1 MSMQLLKSTILTIA
15 CVTSGILM
23 HPCFGQN
30 KIYVSNS
37 GSDKNDGTIKHP
49 VQHLAA
55 ALSRATGYVNKD
67 VVVLLRGG
75 IYPQQKTIE
84 INGGDFKERSLIISS
99 YPNEKAVITGSGKIN
114 PVWQP
119 YKGNIIKTKLV
130 TGIAPDQLFM
140 NGKSLPMARY
150 PNFDSTARIYNGTA
164 KDAISESRVKTW
176 QAPAGGYIH
185 ALHAGEWGSFDYLIT
200 GKDDKDVLTYEG
212 GWQNNRPSPMNKQDR
227 FVENIF
233 EELDAPG
240 EWFYNKASQMLYL
253 YPPAGVNLNKTVFT
267 VSTLTDLIHVTGSK
281 EKPLS
286 NITIKGIDFTQTA
299 RSFMLAKEPLLRSDW
314 RMYRG
319 GAILLD
325 RTEHIIISNCNF
337 YELGG
342 NAVFVSNYSKNDI
355 IRDNYIHTIGG
366 NAIAFVGNPDA
377 ARSPAFSYETF
388 VPWDKMDYQP
398 GPKSSDYPQYCSAT
412 GNLIHHIGTIEKQVA
427 GVQISM
433 SSHIKV
439 SHNTIYNT
447 PRAGLNMSEGTW
459 GGHMIEFND
468 VFNTVL
474 ETGDNGAYNSWG
486 RDRYWR
492 PERNLI
498 DSIVAARPGIQFL
511 DVIDPITIRNNRFQ
525 CDHGWDIDLDDGSSN
540 YHIYNNVCLSGGLKL
555 REGYSRT
562 VTNNIIINN
571 TFHPHVW
578 LKNSND
584 VFEHNIVSL
593 PYAPI
598 LINNWGKS
606 VDQNFF
612 LTKEALTDARG
623 LGLDKNSVY
632 GDAQF
637 IDAKNGNYHLRP
649 GSPALKAGFKD
660 FDMNFG
666 VTSTVLKK
674 LAQKPVINPLV
685 TSTNQGKQ
693 SQVEWLGAHFKNIES
708 LGERSAAGLH
718 DNNGALLTD
727 LSAASLAAKNGL
739 QKGDVVVKL
748 NEDSVNS
755 IEELLNVYQKIK
767 WMGKAKLVI
776 VRNQNQQVITVNFK

>member
-1 MSMQLLKSTILTIA
+1 MQLLKSTILTIA

-30 KIYVSNS
+30 NIYVSNS
-37 GSDKNDGTIKHP
+37 GSDKNDGTFKRP
-49 VQHLAA
+49 VQHLAT
-55 ALSRATGYVNKD
+55 ALSKAAGYVNKD
-67 VVVLLRGG
+67 VVVTLRGG

-84 INGGDFKERSLIISS
+84 INGGDFKERSLTISS
-99 YPNEKAVITGSGKIN
+99 YPNEKAIITGSGQIN
-114 PVWQP
+114 PVWLP

-130 TGIAPDQLFM
+130 ADIAPDQLFM

-150 PNFDSTARIYNGTA
+150 PNFDPTARIYNGTA

-176 QAPAGGYIH
+176 QNPAGGYIH
-185 ALHAGEWGSFDYLIT
+185 ALHSGEWGSFDYLIT
-200 GKDDKDVLTYEG
+200 GKDDKGILTYEG
-212 GWQNNRPSPMNKQDR
+212 GWQNNRPSPMNKQYR

-240 EWFYNKASQMLYL
+240 EWFYNKATRTLYI
-253 YPPAGVNLNKTVFT
+253 YPPDNTNLNKAAFT
-267 VSTLTDLIHVTGSK
+267 VSALTDLIHISGSK

-325 RTEHIIISNCNF
+325 RTEHVTISNCNF

-388 VPWDKMDYQP
+388 VSWDKMDYQP
-398 GPKSSDYPQYCSAT
+398 GPKGSDYPQYCSAT
-412 GNLIHHIGTIEKQVA
+412 GNLIHHIGAIEKQVA

-433 SSHIKV
+433 SSHITV

-459 GGHMIEFND
+459 GGHVIEFND

-562 VTNNIIINN
+562 VTNNIIVNN

-606 VDQNFF
+606 VDHNFF
-612 LTKEALTDARG
+612 LTKEALADARS
-623 LGLDKNSVY
+623 LGLDKNSIY

-637 IDAKNGNYHLRP
+637 IDAKSGNYHLKP
-649 GSPALKAGFKD
+649 GSPALKAGIKD

-666 VTSTVLKK
+666 VTSAVLKK

-718 DNNGALLTD
+718 DNNGALLTE
-727 LSAASLAAKNGL
+727 LPASSLAAKNGL

-755 IEELLNVYQKIK
+755 IEELLKVYQKIK
-767 WMGKAKLVI
+767 WMGKAKLII
-776 VRNQNQQVITVNFK
+776 VRNQNQQAITVNFK

>member
-1 MSMQLLKSTILTIA
+1 MQFLKSTILAITF
-15 CVTSGILM
+15 VTSGILM
-23 HPCFGQN
+23 QPCYGQN
-30 KIYVSNS
+30 NIYVSNS
-37 GSDKNDGTIKHP
+37 GNDKNDGTFKHP
-49 VQHLAA
+49 VQHLET
-55 ALSRATGYVNKD
+55 ALSKASGYINND
-67 VVVLLRGG
+67 VVVILRSG
-75 IYPQQKTIE
+75 IYPLQKTIE
-84 INGGDFKERSLIISS
+84 ITPENFKVHSLTVSS
-99 YPNEKAVITGSGKIN
+99 YPNERVTITGSSKIK
-114 PVWQP
+114 PIWQP
-119 YKGNIIKTKLV
+119 YKGHIVKAKLSV
-130 TGIAPDQLFM
+130 DFVPDQLFI

-150 PNFDSTARIYNGTA
+150 PNFDSTARVYNGTA

-212 GWQNNRPSPMNKQDR
+212 GWQNNRPSPMNKQYR

-240 EWFYNKASQMLYL
+240 EWFYNKLTQTLYL
-253 YPPAGVNLNKTVFT
+253 YPPVGVDLNKAVFT
-267 VSTLTDLIHVTGSK
+267 ISGLTDLIHVIGSK

-325 RTEHIIISNCNF
+325 RTEHVIISNCNF

-342 NAVFVSNYSKNDI
+342 NAVFLSNYSKNDT

-377 ARSPAFSYETF
+377 VRSPAFSYETF
-388 VPWDKMDYQP
+388 VPGDKMDYQP

-433 SSHIKV
+433 SSHITV
-439 SHNTIYNT
+439 SHNTIYHT

-498 DSIVAARPGIQFL
+498 DSIVAARPGIQFM
-511 DVIDPITIRNNRFQ
+511 DVIDPIIICNNRFQ

-540 YHIYNNVCLSGGLKL
+540 YRIYNNVCLSGGLKL
-555 REGYSRT
+555 REGYNRT

-598 LINNWGKS
+598 LMNNWGKNI
-606 VDQNFF
+606 DQNFF
-612 LTKEALTDARG
+612 LTKEALTAAQH
-623 LGLDKNSVY
+623 LGLDKNSTY
-632 GDAQF
+632 GDARF
-637 IDAKNGNYHLRP
+637 IDEKSGNYHLKP
-649 GSPALKAGFKD
+649 GSQALKTGFKD

-666 VTSTVLKK
+666 VTSTVLRK
-674 LAQKPVINPLV
+674 LAQKPTINPLV
-685 TSTNQGKQ
+685 TSVNQGTQ
-693 SQVEWLGAHFKNIES
+693 NRIEWLGAHFKNIETQ
-708 LGERSAAGLH
+708 GERSAAGLH

-727 LSAASLAAKNGL
+727 LSAASLAAKSGL
-739 QKGDVVVKL
+739 EKGDVVIKA
-748 NEDSVNS
+748 NDDSVNS
-755 IEELLNVYQKIK
+755 VEELLKIYQKIK
-767 WMGKAKLVI
+767 WMGKAKLAI
-776 VRNQNQQVITVNFK
+776 VRNQNEQVITVNFK

>member
-1 MSMQLLKSTILTIA
+1 MQFLKSTILTISFITA
-15 CVTSGILM
+15 GIFM
-23 HPCFGQN
+23 QPCFGQN

-37 GSDKNDGTIKHP
+37 GSDENDGTFKYP
-49 VQHLAA
+49 VQHLAT
-55 ALSRATGYVNKD
+55 ALSKASGYVNNN
-67 VVVLLRGG
+67 VVVILRGG
-75 IYPQQKTIE
+75 VYPQQKTME
-84 INGGDFKERSLIISS
+84 LNQGNFKERSLTITS
-99 YPNEKAVITGSGKIN
+99 YPKEKATITGSAKVN

-119 YKGNIIKTKLV
+119 YKENIIKAKV
-130 TGIAPDQLFM
+130 AIDFAPDQLFI

-150 PNFDSTARIYNGTA
+150 PNFDSTVRVYNGTA

-185 ALHAGEWGSFDYLIT
+185 ALHSGEWGSFDYLIT
-200 GKDDKDVLTYEG
+200 GKDDKGILTYEG
-212 GWQNNRPSPMNKQDR
+212 GWQNNRPSAMNKQYR

-240 EWFYNKASQMLYL
+240 EWFYNKTTQTLYL
-253 YPPAGVNLNKTVFT
+253 YPPTVTDLKKAVFT
-267 VSTLTDLIHVTGSK
+267 MSGLTDLIHISGSK

-286 NITIKGIDFTQTA
+286 NITIKGINFTQTA

-325 RTEHIIISNCNF
+325 RTEHITISNCSF

-342 NAVFVSNYSKNDI
+342 NAVFVSNYSKNDT
-355 IRDNYIHTIGG
+355 IRENYIHTIGG
-366 NAIAFVGNPDA
+366 NAIAFVGSPNA

-398 GPKSSDYPQYCSAT
+398 GPKNSDYPQYCVAT

-427 GVQISM
+427 GVQVSM
-433 SSHIKV
+433 SSHITI
-439 SHNTIYNT
+439 SHNTIYHT

-459 GGHMIEFND
+459 GGHIIEFND

-486 RDRYWR
+486 RDRYWL
-492 PERNLI
+492 PERNVI

-540 YHIYNNVCLSGGLKL
+540 YLIYNNVCLSGGLKL

-584 VFEHNIVSL
+584 IFEHNIVSL

-598 LINNWGKS
+598 LMNNWGKNI
-606 VDQNFF
+606 DHNYF
-612 LTKEALTDARG
+612 LTKDALAAAQS
-623 LGLDKNSVY
+623 LGLDKNSNY

-637 IDAKNGNYHLRP
+637 IDAKGGDYHLKP
-649 GSPALKAGFKD
+649 GSPALKSGFKD
-660 FDMNFG
+660 FDMHFG
-666 VTSTVLKK
+666 VTSIVLKK
-674 LAQKPVINPLV
+674 LAQKPAINPLV

-693 SQVEWLGAHFKNIES
+693 NQVEWLGARFKNIES

-718 DNNGALLTD
+718 DDNGALLTD
-727 LSAASLAAKNGL
+727 IPPSSLAAKNGL
-739 QKGDVVVKL
+739 EKGDVVIKI

-755 IEELLNVYQKIK
+755 VEELLRIYQKIK
-767 WMGKAKLVI
+767 WMGKAELI
-776 VRNQNQQVITVNFK
+776 IMHNQVPKTIHVNFNK